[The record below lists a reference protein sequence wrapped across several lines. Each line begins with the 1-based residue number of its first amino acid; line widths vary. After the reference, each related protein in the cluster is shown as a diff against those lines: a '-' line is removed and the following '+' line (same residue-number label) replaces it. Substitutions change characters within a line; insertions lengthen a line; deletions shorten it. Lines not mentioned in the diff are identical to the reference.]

1 MKIFG
6 FSLGQ
11 LGTNAYLLFKEG
23 EKEAVLIDAPMDAAE
38 VVPQFLRKHDLKLAA
53 ILLTHGHWDH
63 IWDAAKLKEITGAK
77 IYAAE
82 DGKRLIEEP
91 DFQNKYLPGASFE
104 PAKID
109 EFIKDG
115 QTLKIAKLKIKVL
128 EAPGHCPGSV
138 VFYVKEKDSGY
149 LFAGDVIF
157 EESVGRTDLW
167 GGSFDVLK
175 KSILDKI
182 YTLPDD
188 TAIFPGHGGAT
199 SVEREK
205 KTNPFVRG

>member
-1 MKIFG
+1 MALRITIIG
-6 FSLGQ
+6 AGP
-11 LGTNAYLLFKEG
+11 GGYT
-23 EKEAVLIDAPMDAAE
+23 AA
-38 VVPQFLRKHDLKLAA
+38 F
-53 ILLTHGHWDH
+53 
-63 IWDAAKLKEITGAK
+63 DAAKRGAEVTLVESKWLGGTCLNCGCIPTKTLKSSAEALETVRRAQEFGLTGAGEASVDMPAV
-77 IYAAE
+77 IAR
-82 DGKRLIEEP
+82 KRKVSE
-91 DFQNKYLPGASFE
+91 
-104 PAKID
+104 
-109 EFIKDG
+109 
-115 QTLKIAKLKIKVL
+115 TLRGGLEKSCAKLKIKVL

-138 VFYVKEKDSGY
+138 VFYVKEKDGGY